1 MGIEIGAEYGGT
13 NSSFFVANLVVE
25 ELAKVDPAISVMV
38 DVQNTLVNTL
48 IKKLGTPEQKEKYL
62 PRLAT
67 DMVSLTFI

>member
-67 DMVSLTFI
+67 DMVSLMFI